1 MSQGF
6 YEMLGVEADAPPE
19 KIRAAYQRRL
29 AELVRRLRA
38 ARKQGADVSI
48 LEAQERE
55 LREAIDVLGDQARRR
70 RYDAFRRAVEGEL
83 PTDAEGLW
91 DQARWSLV
99 DPIAPLAVAVLRA
112 LTDLPVGDPLPDPT
126 LKAVRAPA
134 PRPVAAPVV
143 PLPAPR
149 APVPPPPRGITRPV
163 AVVAAPERDDEATPA
178 AQIAAPRVISLSEDL
193 LERTPAARAP
203 ATERPTAPERTIADE
218 APSVSVS
225 LPLPVVAAPRSVPR
239 QAPPLL
245 PQVPAAPRPAPKA
258 PEPGPGLDDWLGDD
272 EAEEDLLPSVSD
284 VPAPAPPRVAAKPAA
299 PASAARAWLSGVL
312 GNVTGRAE
320 VSREAAVVEDDGDE
334 PSVEVER
341 THSLRVLSA
350 APDEPQLDDVGR
362 IARRHGLSGR
372 FLKEV
377 RQLRE
382 MSLEDLVRT
391 TRISSRFLLAIEE
404 DDFERLPNATFVRGY
419 LKQVAE
425 ALGVADRGVVDGF
438 MEQYKAHRG

>member
-126 LKAVRAPA
+126 LKAARAPA
-134 PRPVAAPVV
+134 PPPPAPVV

-163 AVVAAPERDDEATPA
+163 AVVATPEREDEATPA
-178 AQIAAPRVISLSEDL
+178 AQVSAPRVISLSEDVN
-193 LERTPAARAP
+193 ERTPAARGPAP
-203 ATERPTAPERTIADE
+203 ERPTAPERPSADE
-218 APSVSVS
+218 PPSVSVS
-225 LPLPVVAAPRSVPR
+225 MPLPSVAAPKPPPR
-239 QAPPLL
+239 P
-245 PQVPAAPRPAPKA
+245 APRPAPKA
-258 PEPGPGLDDWLGDD
+258 PEPGPSLDDWLGED

-312 GNVTGRAE
+312 GNVTGRSEAH
-320 VSREAAVVEDDGDE
+320 REAAVVEEDGDE

-425 ALGVADRGVVDGF
+425 ALGVADRGVVEGF